1 MMKRTRQFT
10 AYVVYKDQ
18 GGAEREESFPVLT
31 HSFDKA
37 KDTALRYVLNV
48 LRIQD
53 FELRMVGS

>member
-1 MMKRTRQFT
+1 MMKKMRQFT

-18 GGAEREESFPVLT
+18 GGAECEESFPIHT

-48 LRIQD
+48 LRIED